1 MTLFDDGTGPIR
13 DLAWLDPTG
22 SLRAEW
28 ERHVQWRKE
37 DGETYRPLPP
47 RGLGPISVIF
57 TEEGPVEY
65 CSIAAF
71 RLLSYRILSGQWRAP
86 DRVGCSSD
94 LRDYHSPEGQRW
106 AIEVAFGFL
115 GMKTPYTDTFHVWDV
130 PRPWEGSSGPT
141 N

>member
-1 MTLFDDGTGPIR
+1 MTLFDPGTGPIR

-47 RGLGPISVIF
+47 RGLGPISVTF

-71 RLLSYRILSGQWRAP
+71 RLLSYRILSGQWQP
-86 DRVGCSSD
+86 PNRVGCSPD
-94 LRDYHSPEGQRW
+94 AHDYNSPEGQRW

-130 PRPWEGSSGPT
+130 PRPWEVCDGPK